1 MEMHRKILEN
11 ILKMDKVMNSRSE
24 IGRQK
29 MKDFRTV
36 MLDFFFSLGCTKVCK
51 RIKDALHMY

>member
-1 MEMHRKILEN
+1 MKMHRKILEN

-36 MLDFFFSLGCTKVCK
+36 MLDFFFHW
-51 RIKDALHMY
+51 DALRYVKG

>member
-24 IGRQK
+24 IRRQK

-36 MLDFFFSLGCTKVCK
+36 MLDFFFTGM
-51 RIKDALHMY
+51 H